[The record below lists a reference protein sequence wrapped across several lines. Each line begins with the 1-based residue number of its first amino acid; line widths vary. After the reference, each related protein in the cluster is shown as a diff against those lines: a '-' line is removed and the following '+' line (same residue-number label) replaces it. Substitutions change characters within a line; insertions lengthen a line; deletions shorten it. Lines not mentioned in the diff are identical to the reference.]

1 MRKFFIVWTGQ
12 AFSLFGSALVQ
23 FALVWWLT
31 KSTGSAT
38 VLAMATLVALLP
50 QVLAGPFIGV
60 LVDRWDRKR
69 IMIVA
74 DISIALVTAG
84 LVVLFVAGLVRPWHI
99 YLAALARGVG
109 QTFHLPAMQAAT
121 SLLVPKE
128 HLARVAGLN
137 QGLQGAISVAA
148 PPLGALALGVLPVP
162 AVLAVDI
169 VTAAI
174 AVSCL
179 AAVAIPRPEPS
190 AAGAAAPGRRGVLAD
205 MAAGFRYL
213 WAWPGLILLLGMAAI
228 LNFFLLPTQS
238 LLPILVVKHFSG
250 GAMQLSWLQA
260 AMGVGLVAGG
270 IALGAWGGF
279 KRRILTSLLGV
290 SLAGAGI
297 GSIGLIPGGMISAAV
312 ALMFVAGAALS
323 LANGPLFA
331 IMQAT
336 VAKDMQGRVFTLL
349 GSVGGAMM
357 PVGLAVAGPVA
368 DAIGV
373 RPWYI
378 VAGVVTVAMAV
389 AALFVPPLMGIE
401 EQASKRAK
409 GQQAREAP

>member
-1 MRKFFIVWTGQ
+1 MRRFFIIWAGQ

-38 VLAMATLVALLP
+38 VLATATLVALLP

-74 DISIALVTAG
+74 DLAIALVTAG
-84 LVVLFVAGLVRPWHI
+84 LVVLFVLGLIRPWHI
-99 YLAALARGVG
+99 YLAALARGAG
-109 QTFHLPAMQAAT
+109 QTFHIPAMQAAT

-137 QGLQGAISVAA
+137 QGLWGAISVAA
-148 PPLGALALGVLPVP
+148 PPLGALALGVLPTP

-169 VTAAI
+169 VTAGI
-174 AVSCL
+174 AVACL
-179 AAVAIPRPEPS
+179 AAVTIPRPEPS
-190 AAGAAAPGRRGVLAD
+190 AAGATVPGKSGVLAE

-213 WAWPGLILLLGMAAI
+213 WAWPGLMLMISMASI
-228 LNFFLLPTQS
+228 LNFFLMPTES
-238 LLPILVVKHFSG
+238 LLPILVVKHFGG
-250 GAMQLSWLQA
+250 GALQLGWLQA
-260 AMGVGLVAGG
+260 AVGLGLVAGG
-270 IALGAWGGF
+270 AALGAWGGF

-290 SLAGAGI
+290 SIAGAGI
-297 GSIGLIPGGMISAAV
+297 GSVGAVPAGLIGVAV
-312 ALMFVAGAALS
+312 ALMFVAGAAMS
-323 LANGPLFA
+323 LANGPIFA
-331 IMQAT
+331 IVQAT

-349 GSVGGAMM
+349 GSVSGAMM
-357 PVGLAVAGPVA
+357 PLGLLVAGPVA

-373 RPWYI
+373 RPWYLA
-378 VAGVVTVAMAV
+378 AGAVTLALAA
-389 AALFVPPLMGIE
+389 AALFMPSLMGIE
-401 EQASKRAK
+401 EQASERA
-409 GQQAREAP
+409 GG

>member
-1 MRKFFIVWTGQ
+1 MRRFFIIWAGQ

-38 VLAMATLVALLP
+38 VLATATLVALLP

-74 DISIALVTAG
+74 DLSIALVTAG
-84 LVVLFVAGLVRPWHI
+84 LVVLFVAGVIQPWHI

-109 QTFHLPAMQAAT
+109 QTFHMPAMQAVT

-137 QGLQGAISVAA
+137 QGLQGAISIAA
-148 PPLGALALGVLPVP
+148 PPLGALALGVLPIP

-179 AAVAIPRPEPS
+179 AVVAIPRPEPS
-190 AAGAAAPGRRGVLAD
+190 AAGAAASGKSGVLAE

-213 WAWPGLILLLGMAAI
+213 RAWPGLMLLLGMAAI
-228 LNFFLLPTQS
+228 LNFFLMPTQS
-238 LLPILVVKHFSG
+238 LLPILVIKHFG
-250 GAMQLSWLQA
+250 GGPMQLGWLEA

-270 IALGAWGGF
+270 AALGAWGGF

-297 GSIGLIPGGMISAAV
+297 GSIGLVPAGLIGVAV
-312 ALMFVAGAALS
+312 ALMFVAGTALS

-336 VAKDMQGRVFTLL
+336 VAKDIQGRIFTLL
-349 GSVGGAMM
+349 GSVSGAMM
-357 PVGLAVAGPVA
+357 PLGLVVAGPVA

-373 RPWYI
+373 RPWYV
-378 VAGVVTVAMAV
+378 VAGAVTLAMAA

-401 EQASKRAK
+401 EQAPERAA
-409 GQQAREAP
+409 G

>member
-1 MRKFFIVWTGQ
+1 MRRFFIIWAGQ

-31 KSTGSAT
+31 MSTGSAT
-38 VLAMATLVALLP
+38 VLATAMLVALLP

-74 DISIALVTAG
+74 DLAIALVTAG
-84 LVVLFVAGLVRPWHI
+84 LVVLFVAGVARPWHI

-109 QTFHLPAMQAAT
+109 QTFHMPAMQAAT

-148 PPLGALALGVLPVP
+148 PPLGALALGLLPIP

-169 VTAAI
+169 VTAGI

-179 AAVAIPRPEPS
+179 AAVAIPRPESS
-190 AAGAAAPGRRGVLAD
+190 AAGTAEAGKSGVLTE

-213 WAWPGLILLLGMAAI
+213 WAWPGLMLLLGMAAI
-228 LNFFLLPTQS
+228 LNFFLLPTMS
-238 LLPILVVKHFSG
+238 LLPILVVKHFGG
-250 GAMQLSWLQA
+250 GALQLSWLQA
-260 AMGVGLVAGG
+260 AMGVGLVTGG
-270 IALGAWGGF
+270 AALGAWGGF

-297 GSIGLIPGGMISAAV
+297 GSIGLVPAGLISVAV
-312 ALMFVAGAALS
+312 ALMFVAGAAQS

-336 VAKDMQGRVFTLL
+336 VAKDMQGRVYTLL
-349 GSVGGAMM
+349 GSVAGAMM
-357 PVGLAVAGPVA
+357 PLGLVVAGPVA

-378 VAGVVTVAMAV
+378 VAGAVTLAMAT

-401 EQASKRAK
+401 EQASERAR
-409 GQQAREAP
+409 G